1 MSANVVNAYTRLAA
15 IGFVLIVSPLFF
27 VSAAVLKYGFSIGL
41 LFDPLERFL
50 SDPRR
55 LAIFN
60 LISPVVFFGGLL
72 LAMALNLRAIA
83 RLEIRKQQGDFIS
96 TIRLTPK
103 LLNIAI
109 IALSALLTATLLI
122 YAFLENFPR
131 GR

>member
-1 MSANVVNAYTRLAA
+1 MSANVVKAYTRSAA

-27 VSAAVLKYGFSIGL
+27 ISAALLKYGFRIGL

-50 SDPRR
+50 SDPSR
-55 LAIFN
+55 LAIFS

-72 LAMALNLRAIA
+72 VAIALNLRVIA

-103 LLNIAI
+103 LLNMAI
-109 IALSALLTATLLI
+109 IAVSALLTATLLI
-122 YAFLENFPR
+122 YAFIENFTRPR
-131 GR
+131 